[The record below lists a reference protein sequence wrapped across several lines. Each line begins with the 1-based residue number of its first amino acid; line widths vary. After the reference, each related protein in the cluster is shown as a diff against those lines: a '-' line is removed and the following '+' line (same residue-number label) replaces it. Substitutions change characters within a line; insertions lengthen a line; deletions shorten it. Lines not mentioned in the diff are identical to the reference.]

1 MISVVFNHRR
11 LYPDHLV
18 GDFNAANMKKKIVE
32 CVPNFSEGQ
41 SKEVI
46 DAISNAI
53 KSTEGVSLLDVDP
66 GPSTNRTVYTFVG
79 SPDAVIEGALNAAR
93 VAKDLIDMAKHKGEH
108 PRLGTMD
115 VCPFIPVQGVE
126 MEECIFCARKFS
138 EKLAAELKV
147 PVYLYGFASEQEHR
161 KTVPQIRAGEYE
173 GLIDKITKPEWKP
186 DFGPAEFVPSWGATM
201 AGARKFLIAYNV
213 NVLGTKEQAHRI
225 ALDIREQGR
234 NKEEPGKLK
243 KCQAIGWWLGEE
255 NIAQVSIN
263 LTDHDVTPIHIAY
276 EEVCKGAKELKLA
289 VTGSQIVGVVPLKA
303 VLQVAEFYIH
313 KENLFVLEEDQ
324 KIHLAINRLGL
335 NSLGPFNPKERII
348 EYMLPD
354 NDCGSLVN
362 KSVQDFIKTV
372 SARTPAPGGG
382 SVAAAVA
389 AMGSALACMV
399 GQMTYGKRQWERY
412 DSQMRR
418 IIPIVHDT
426 MKELIAVIDSDTYA
440 FNDYMAALKLP
451 KETPED
457 ITMRDTAMEA
467 GLKKAI
473 SVPMSL
479 AKCVCKLWEP
489 LKELATIGNFG
500 TKSDLQVGIRCL
512 ETGVFGAYYNV
523 IINAEGIKDEKYKN
537 GVLNEIEQ
545 YRLIAERGCQET
557 LQILQER
564 RA

>member
-1 MISVVFNHRR
+1 M
-11 LYPDHLV
+11 
-18 GDFNAANMKKKIVE
+18 MKTKIVE

-41 SKEVI
+41 NQEVI

-53 KSTEGVSLLDVDP
+53 KSTAGVSLLDVDP

-93 VAKDLIDMAKHKGEH
+93 IANNLIDMAKHRGEH
-108 PRLGTMD
+108 PRLGALD

-126 MEECIFCARKFS
+126 MEECIYCARKFA

-147 PVYLYGFASEQEHR
+147 PVYLYGYASEVEHR

-173 GLIDKITKPEWKP
+173 GLLEKIVKPEWKP
-186 DFGPAEFVPSWGATM
+186 DFGPAEFIPNWGATM

-234 NKEEPGKLK
+234 NKDEPGKLK
-243 KCQAIGWWLGEE
+243 KCQAIGWWLDEA

-263 LTDHDVTPIHIAY
+263 LTDHDVTPIHTAY
-276 EEVCKGAKELKLA
+276 EEVCKGAKDLKLA

-303 VLQVAEFYIH
+303 MLQAAEFYVH

-324 KIHLAINRLGL
+324 KLHLAIHRLGL

-354 NDCGSLVN
+354 SDVNSLT
-362 KSVQDFIKTV
+362 SKTV
-372 SARTPAPGGG
+372 DDFVKTVAARTPAPGGG

-389 AMGSALACMV
+389 AMGSALSCMV

-418 IIPIVHDT
+418 IIPIMYDT
-426 MKELIAVIDSDTYA
+426 MKELMNLIDADTSA

-457 ITMRDTAMEA
+457 LAMRETAMEA

-473 SVPMSL
+473 TVPMSL
-479 AKCVCKLWEP
+479 AKHVSKLWEP
-489 LKELATIGNFG
+489 LKELAAVGNFG
-500 TKSDLQVGIRCL
+500 TKSDLQVGVRCL
-512 ETGVFGAYYNV
+512 ETGVLGAYYNV
-523 IINAEGIKDEKYKN
+523 TINAEGIKDEKYKN

-545 YRLIAERGCQET
+545 YRLLADRGCQEA

>member
-1 MISVVFNHRR
+1 
-11 LYPDHLV
+11 
-18 GDFNAANMKKKIVE
+18 MKSKIVE

-41 SKEVI
+41 NQEVI
-46 DAISNAI
+46 DAISAAI
-53 KSTEGVSLLDVDP
+53 RSTNGVSLLDVDP

-79 SPDAVIEGALNAAR
+79 NPDAVIEGALNAAR
-93 VAKDLIDMAKHKGEH
+93 VAYKLIDMAKHKGEH
-108 PRLGTMD
+108 PRLGALD
-115 VCPFIPVQGVE
+115 VCPFIPVQNVE
-126 MEECIFCARKFS
+126 MEECIFCARKFA
-138 EKLAAELKV
+138 EKLSAELKV
-147 PVYLYGFASEQEHR
+147 PVYLYGFASEQEYR

-173 GLIDKITKPEWKP
+173 GILEKITKPEWLP
-186 DFGPAEFVPSWGATM
+186 DFGPAEFVPNWGATM

-234 NKEEPGKLK
+234 SKDEPGKLK
-243 KCQAIGWWLGEE
+243 KCQAIGWWLDEA

-263 LTDHDVTPIHIAY
+263 LTDHDVTPIHTSY
-276 EEVCKGAKELKLA
+276 EEVCKGARDLKLA
-289 VTGSQIVGVVPLKA
+289 VTGSQIVGVVPLGA
-303 VLQVAEFYIH
+303 ILQVADFYIS

-354 NDCGSLVN
+354 DDTGSLVN
-362 KSVQDFIKTV
+362 KSIQDFVKTV
-372 SARTPAPGGG
+372 AARTPAPGGG

-389 AMGSALACMV
+389 AMGSALSCMV

-418 IIPIVHDT
+418 IIPVMHEA
-426 MKELIAVIDSDTYA
+426 MKELLSVIDADTNA

-457 ITMRDTAMEA
+457 IVMRETAMEA

-479 AKCVCKLWEP
+479 AKAVSKQWDS
-489 LKELATIGNFG
+489 LKELATIANFG
-500 TKSDLQVGIRCL
+500 TKSDLQVGVKCL
-512 ETGVFGAYYNV
+512 ETGVLGAYYNV

-537 GVLNEIEQ
+537 GILNEIEE
-545 YRLIAERGCQET
+545 YRTLAEKGCQET
-557 LQILQER
+557 LLILQER

>member
-1 MISVVFNHRR
+1 
-11 LYPDHLV
+11 
-18 GDFNAANMKKKIVE
+18 MKSKIVE

-41 SKEVI
+41 NQKVI
-46 DAISNAI
+46 DAISEAI
-53 KSTEGVSLLDVDP
+53 RSTDGVSLLDVEP

-79 SPDAVIEGALNAAR
+79 NPDAVIEGALNAAR
-93 VAKDLIDMAKHKGEH
+93 VAYKLIDMAKHKGEH
-108 PRLGTMD
+108 PRLGALD

-126 MEECIFCARKFS
+126 MEECIFCARKFA
-138 EKLAAELKV
+138 EKLSVELKV
-147 PVYLYGFASEQEHR
+147 PVYLYGYASDQEYR

-173 GLIDKITKPEWKP
+173 GILEKITKPEWAP
-186 DFGPAEFVPSWGATM
+186 DFGPAEFVSSWGATM

-234 NKEEPGKLK
+234 SKEEPGKLK
-243 KCQAIGWWLGEE
+243 KCQAIGWWLEE
-255 NIAQVSIN
+255 ANMAQVSIN
-263 LTDHDVTPIHIAY
+263 LTDHDVTPIHTAY
-276 EEVCKGAKELKLA
+276 EEVCKGARDLKLA
-289 VTGSQIVGVVPLKA
+289 VTGSQIVGIVPLRA
-303 VLQVAEFYIH
+303 ILQVAEHYIN
-313 KENLFVLEEDQ
+313 KENLFILDEDQ
-324 KIHLAINRLGL
+324 KLHLAINRLGL
-335 NSLGPFNPKERII
+335 NSLGPFNSKERII

-354 NDCGSLVN
+354 DDSGSLAN

-372 SARTPAPGGG
+372 AARTPAPGGG

-389 AMGSALACMV
+389 AMGSALSCMV

-418 IIPIVHDT
+418 IIPIMHET
-426 MKELIAVIDSDTYA
+426 MKELLFVIDADTSA

-457 ITMRDTAMEA
+457 IAMRETAMEA

-473 SVPMSL
+473 SVPMSV
-479 AKCVCKLWEP
+479 AKSVSKLWEP
-489 LKELATIGNFG
+489 LKELAVIGNFG
-500 TKSDLQVGIRCL
+500 TKSDLQVGVKCL
-512 ETGVFGAYYNV
+512 ETGVYGAYYNV

-545 YRLIAERGCQET
+545 YRSIAEQGAQET
-557 LQILQER
+557 LLILQER